1 MTRGTEIARGIAPG
15 TSLAFQEDG
24 ASGPPV
30 SLIMLPAGRVPFT
43 DGRPDLELRDA
54 AAVLEASPDEILID
68 FDHASATR
76 TQAAPAAGWAKL
88 EESDGAIIANVS
100 WTPDGEDALR
110 TRRYRYLSP
119 EVNFRKKTR
128 EIISIQAAA
137 LVNRPGLRVQA
148 ERALM
153 AEDAG
158 DLVTAL
164 AYRFGLGDDAGAAEI
179 AAHLD
184 DERKA
189 DALALGLAEDTGAA
203 EIAAAR
209 TALEAAGVGPE
220 AAAKRMV
227 DQAVSAGIFTPAQR
241 GAALELARAKPSAFK
256 RLAGGEGRFAH
267 LFDELTPKRHPG
279 TASHAE
285 AEVAAAF
292 NRPVEALREA
302 RKQLHQ
308 ETER

>member
-1 MTRGTEIARGIAPG
+1 MSGVAQVERAIAPG
-15 TSLAFQEDG
+15 LSLAFQESG
-24 ASGPPV
+24 AGGPPE
-30 SLIMLPAGRVPFT
+30 SLLLLPAGRVAYT
-43 DGRPDLELRDA
+43 DGRADMELRDA
-54 AAVLEASPDEILID
+54 AAVLETSPKEILID

-76 TQAAPAAGWAKL
+76 TQAAPAAGWATL
-88 EESDGAIIANVS
+88 EERDGAIIGNVS
-100 WTPDGEDALR
+100 WTPDGEQALR
-110 TRRYRYLSP
+110 TKRYRYLSP
-119 EVNFRKKTR
+119 EVNYRKKTR
-128 EIISIQAAA
+128 EIVSIEAAA
-137 LVNRPGLRVQA
+137 LVNRPGHLAQA
-148 ERALM
+148 ERAL
-153 AEDAG
+153 AAAAAA

-189 DALALGLAEDTGAA
+189 DALELGLAEDTSAA
-203 EIAAAR
+203 EIAAAK

-220 AAAKRMV
+220 AAASRMV
-227 DQAVSAGIFTPAQR
+227 DEAVAVGIFTPAQR

-256 RLAGGEGRFAH
+256 RLAGGDGRFAY
-267 LFDELTPKRHPG
+267 LFDELTPNRHPG
-279 TASHAE
+279 GDSHAE